1 MADSH
6 PLYSPLESDRKHHKA
21 MQLASAALLKRLLE
35 QHPALVGAMQRKA
48 ELTKGAND
56 HD

>member
-21 MQLASAALLKRLLE
+21 MQLGSAALLKRLLE

>member
-1 MADSH
+1 MADYH

-21 MQLASAALLKRLLE
+21 MQLASAALLKRLLA
-35 QHPALVGAMQRKA
+35 QLPALVDAMQRKA
-48 ELTKGAND
+48 NPTTGAND

>member
-1 MADSH
+1 MADFH

-35 QHPALVGAMQRKA
+35 QHPALVDAMQRKA

>member
-1 MADSH
+1 MADYH

-21 MQLASAALLKRLLE
+21 MQLGSAALLKRLQD
-35 QHPALVGAMQRKA
+35 QHPALIDAMQRKA
-48 ELTKGAND
+48 NITKGAND